1 MRRDTI
7 INWYQGHEGIKPL
20 IDAGARVK
28 DPHELA
34 EIAAGWSYV
43 TYFPLGTTPDKVLFD
58 LSKLESTA
66 EDLGYFLPDEVVA
79 EHNKIVITATS
90 VVQSPS
96 HQLFGLLRL
105 IEAYGKKFTSPEDH
119 PKLGYYGKVGGIY
132 ERPEKGRVLVAYAE
146 DDESLL
152 EIEAAYQE
160 LIAEFKVPGVAFEVR
175 LGNGLSDLPRLLKG
189 YGEPEYRQ
197 AGVHHFKITDPAR
210 FETLVQQAR
219 VDYSNYLFE
228 KPHEIK

>member
-7 INWYQGHEGIKPL
+7 INWHQGHEGIRPV
-20 IDAGARVK
+20 IDAGTRVK

-34 EIAAGWSYV
+34 EISAGWSYV

-66 EDLGYFLPDEVVA
+66 EELGYFLPDEVVA

-90 VVQSPS
+90 VLPSPA

-105 IEAYGKKFTSPEDH
+105 IEEYGKTFTNPDEH
-119 PKLGYYGKVGGIY
+119 PHHGYYGKVGGIY
-132 ERPEKGRVLVAYAE
+132 ERPEKGRVLVLYAE
-146 DDESLL
+146 DDDSLL
-152 EIEAAYQE
+152 EIEAAFQE
-160 LIAEFKVPGVAFEVR
+160 LLSGFKVPGVEFDIR

-210 FETLVQQAR
+210 FETLVNQAR

>member
-7 INWYQGHEGIKPL
+7 INWHHGHEGIKPA
-20 IDAGARVK
+20 IDAGIRIK

-34 EIAAGWSYV
+34 DVSAGWSYV
-43 TYFPLGTTPDKVLFD
+43 TFFPLGTTPDQVLFD
-58 LSKLESTA
+58 LSKLESTV
-66 EDLGYFLPDEVVA
+66 EQLGYFLPDEVVA
-79 EHNKIVITATS
+79 EHNKIVVTAMS
-90 VVQSPS
+90 VVQSAA
-96 HQLFGLLRL
+96 HQLYGLLRL
-105 IEAYGKKFTSPEDH
+105 IEEFGKRYSSPEKH
-119 PKLGYYGKVGGIY
+119 PRLGYYGKVGGIY
-132 ERPEKGRVLVAYAE
+132 LRPEKGRVLVLYAQ

-152 EIEAAYQE
+152 EIEAALQE
-160 LIAEFKVPGVAFEVR
+160 LILEFRVPGVEFEIR

-197 AGVHHFKITDPAR
+197 SGVHHFKITDPTR

-219 VDYSNYLFE
+219 VDYANYLFD